1 MSVKNKKH
9 KQTAWKKNRRF
20 GDKMG
25 GRRWLKLHDNIF
37 KREHSFTA
45 PSDLDETPI
54 FMVDNTSRDY
64 YFPIDTDDIK
74 DVLNKYPEDKT
85 EFITHIWLRKHIP
98 HNPKHDTLASYIWG
112 SRVYL
117 VCLYPIRKDRTHY
130 LGKKRPIGK
139 TLHEYE
145 KYAKIVEKKDGFYV
159 QFNDETAKNYYLEI
173 LLPYCINGLN
183 SCCYSYEKVQ

>member
-1 MSVKNKKH
+1 MSIKNKEH

-25 GRRWLKLHDNIF
+25 GRMRLKLHDNIF
-37 KREHSFTA
+37 KREHSFNA

-54 FMVDNTSRDY
+54 YMVENTSRDY

-74 DVLNKYPEDKT
+74 DVLNKYPSDET

-112 SRVYL
+112 SGVYL
-117 VCLYPIRKDRTHY
+117 MCLYPIRKDGTHY
-130 LGKKRPIGK
+130 IVKKKPIGK

-145 KYAKIVEKKDGFYV
+145 KYAKIIEKKDGYYV
-159 QFNDETAKNYYLEI
+159 QFTDETAKKYYLEI

-183 SCCYSYEKVQ
+183 SI